1 MKEHLFGLALDIKHG
16 GVTNIEGRPIN
27 ATGLRY
33 FGYLIA
39 DLTDS
44 LKLQMEMNYHVSVD
58 GEGYFRTLPSGEGYV
73 EIISYDKLMR
83 DAKRRNRVLF
93 DKLGMHKH

>member
-1 MKEHLFGLALDIKHG
+1 MAWASMTDMLSRFERHAP
-16 GVTNIEGRPIN
+16 N
-27 ATGLRY
+27 
-33 FGYLIA
+33 
-39 DLTDS
+39 LTDS

-83 DAKRRNRVLF
+83 DAK
-93 DKLGMHKH
+93 